1 MRTLLMLRG
10 APGCGKSTWIREHGL
25 EQYALSADGIRML
38 CAGPKLTP
46 DGGWMIDPTNDSAVW
61 KMLFELLE
69 IRMQNGEFTVIDAT
83 NSKSTEMNKYKVL
96 CDEYRYRMYCV
107 DMTDIPIETVKGR
120 NAARDVLKR
129 VPESAIDKM
138 YSRFATQ
145 KIPSGIT
152 VIRPDELDRVFLHK
166 IDLSEYENVHVI
178 GDIHGCATALFEY
191 VTADTINERDFYIF
205 TGDYID
211 RGIEND
217 RVLDFLLRVK
227 DLPNV
232 MLLEGNHERWLWN
245 WANNRVSQSKEFELV
260 TRTQLENAE
269 IDRKSIRKLYRRM
282 CQCAWF
288 DHNGTEFFVTHAG
301 ISTLPS
307 NPSFISTSQMI
318 RGVGSYDDFEAVE
331 NAWLRTM
338 PPHCI
343 QIHGHRN
350 TKNLPIRVNEKNY
363 NLEGRVEFGGC
374 LRVVRIAGNDGQSE
388 ITPIEIQ
395 NTVFRQTEEMF
406 QYKYQA
412 PNQKLSIPDII
423 LEMRKN
429 KYIGEKRFGSISS
442 FNFTKSAFYDKAWND
457 MTTKARG
464 LYINIPKAKIVAR
477 AYDKFFNIG
486 ERNETKLENLPSV
499 MEFPVNAYVK
509 ENGFLGIAAWN
520 EEENDLFITTKSS
533 PDGDYAQWL
542 REDMKNILGEEK
554 LNRIAEFSKV
564 FNVSFVFECVD
575 IERDPHVIEYPKS
588 RIVLLDIVYNEIPFR
603 KLSYVDLL
611 IVAEDFG
618 LECKK
623 LAYVLE
629 SWQEFYDWYRTVT
642 ADGYLYKGRHIEGF
656 VVEGFNGFMAKLK
669 LKYYSFWKH
678 LRGLAQETIR
688 NGYLSHAKLA
698 SLTDPESNYFYGWL
712 KEYREQL
719 LAANDDPDATV
730 QDIVSV
736 IPRDIVTLRRMFYES
751 ETGKQFKE

>member
-46 DGGWMIDPTNDSAVW
+46 DGGWMIDPTNDNAVW

-83 NSKSTEMNKYKVL
+83 NSKSTEMNKYKAL

-107 DMTDIPIETVKGR
+107 DMTDIPIETVKER

-217 RVLDFLLRVK
+217 RVLDFLLQVM

-232 MLLEGNHERWLWN
+232 LLLEGNHERWLWS
-245 WANNRVSQSKEFELV
+245 WANNRVSPSKEFELV

-282 CQCAWF
+282 GQCAWF
-288 DHNGTEFFVTHAG
+288 DYRGREFLVTHAG
-301 ISTLPS
+301 ISALPDNLTLL
-307 NPSFISTSQMI
+307 STRQMTH
-318 RGVGSYDDFEAVE
+318 GVGSYNDFEAVE
-331 NAWLRTM
+331 NAWLRTTGEN
-338 PPHCI
+338 CI

-350 TKNLPIRVNEKNY
+350 TKELPVKANERNY

-374 LRVVRIAGNDGQSE
+374 LRAIQIKPDE
-388 ITPIEIQ
+388 IRTFEIR
-395 NTVFRQTEEMF
+395 NTVFRPQEEMF
-406 QYKYQA
+406 QYKNQA
-412 PNQKLSIPDII
+412 PNQKLSIPDMI

-429 KYIGEKRFGSISS
+429 KYISEKKYGDISS

-464 LYINIPKAKIVAR
+464 LYISIPKAKIVAR
-477 AYDKFFNIG
+477 AYDKFFNVG
-486 ERNETKLENLPSV
+486 ERDETKLENLRSGL
-499 MEFPVNAYVK
+499 EFPVSCYVK
-509 ENGFLGIAAWN
+509 ENGFLGIVSWS
-520 EEENDLFITTKSS
+520 EEDDGLFITTKSN
-533 PDGDYAQWL
+533 PDGDYAAWF
-542 REDMKNILGEEK
+542 REDLYRILGEDK
-554 LNRIAEFSKV
+554 LDLIRMYSKKH
-564 FNVSFVFECVD
+564 NCSFVFECVD
-575 IERDPHVIEYPKS
+575 MERDPHIIQYEESGVI
-588 RIVLLDIVYNEIPFR
+588 LLDIVYNEIPFR
-603 KLSYVDLL
+603 KLPYEEMRR
-611 IVAEDFG
+611 VAYAFG
-618 LECKK
+618 IPHKE
-623 LAYVLE
+623 LACTLE
-629 SWQEFYDWYRTVT
+629 SWQEFFDWYNAVT
-642 ADGYLYKGRHIEGF
+642 AEDYLYNGKHIEGF
-656 VVEGFNGFMAKLK
+656 VIEGFNGYMVKVKLH
-669 LKYYSFWKH
+669 YYHFWKYMRSIAH
-678 LRGLAQETIR
+678 ETLRK
-688 NGYLSHAKLA
+688 GYLEHAKLA
-698 SLTDPESNYFYGWL
+698 SLTTPCANYFYGWL